1 MSLLKFYNNTNCEW
15 EVDFKNET
23 WSNILLLTRNF
34 YACSDP
40 LFTAVIASLFIIL
53 LVWLLSVITRN
64 YSQVDRLWT
73 ILPVIYTWH
82 FVLYD
87 CFKDLSRCNLRF
99 LNARGIIMGILATM
113 WGVRLSYNFMRKGG
127 YNWNGEDYRWP
138 IIQKK
143 IHWIAFEIFNI
154 IFISFYQNI
163 LLMLLSA
170 PAYVV
175 WSIGDSAPLNIL
187 DLVCC
192 VLFLGFWIGEFIAD
206 EQQWNFQ
213 MEKRKLI
220 VASSSKTIPII
231 SESNYSIGFLCNGLF
246 RYSRHPNYF
255 CEIGLWWIF
264 YIFSIAAG
272 GNEWILNWSIIGA
285 LNLTILMYSSTIFTE
300 SISRKKYPMYKEYQK
315 TTSMIIPWF
324 SGPELI
330 KKTT

>member
-1 MSLLKFYNNTNCEW
+1 MSLLKFYNITNCEW

-34 YACSDP
+34 YGCSDP
-40 LFTAVIASLFIIL
+40 LFTAVIASLFITL

-87 CFKDLSRCNLRF
+87 CFKDLSTCNLRF
-99 LNARGIIMGILATM
+99 LNVRGIIMGILATM

-127 YNWNGEDYRWP
+127 YNWNGEDY
-138 IIQKK
+138 
-143 IHWIAFEIFNI
+143 
-154 IFISFYQNI
+154 
-163 LLMLLSA
+163 
-170 PAYVV
+170 
-175 WSIGDSAPLNIL
+175 
-187 DLVCC
+187 
-192 VLFLGFWIGEFIAD
+192 
-206 EQQWNFQ
+206 
-213 MEKRKLI
+213 
-220 VASSSKTIPII
+220 SSSKTIPII